1 MDNTANLDTSF
12 ADYSSRSQYT
22 SRFLEYRKLET
33 VAMPPVKKPKA
44 GSKSATGSAKNII
57 ARRRNSAAKVACGG
71 RTSRSPEKNVGK
83 SSEDDHVE
91 DDEPSYEPSE
101 DEIDGDSAEG
111 GSLASPVT
119 KPTKGKRVVA
129 KPAKKMIYKKHLRR
143 DATKFT
149 TSQAMVDAEEEFDPR
164 AAAYRGRA
172 TQSGGNGRKKGRR
185 LIRWTGKLAP
195 KQCICT

>member
-83 SSEDDHVE
+83 SSEDDRVE
-91 DDEPSYEPSE
+91 DDGRW

-111 GSLASPVT
+111 GSLASPVI

-185 LIRWTGKLAP
+185 LIRWTGKLAT